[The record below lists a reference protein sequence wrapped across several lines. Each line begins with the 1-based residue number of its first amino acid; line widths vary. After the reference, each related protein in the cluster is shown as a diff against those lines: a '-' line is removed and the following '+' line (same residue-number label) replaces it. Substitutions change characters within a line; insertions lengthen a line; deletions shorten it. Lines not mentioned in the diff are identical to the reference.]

1 MSRTPTIIPEST
13 SFSIDCPPV
22 PVAWNTSGSNRPAS
36 SAARRVTRGVVT
48 PNIVNPIGGRS
59 SPLAGIGLA
68 TMPAIAL
75 AALPSTCREMRLR
88 PATSVTE
95 YIMAMS
101 EGPTYGAT
109 FDDAT
114 VDTIS
119 FGTPTGS
126 ARMAGVT
133 SAVPP
138 DPPAPMMPASSP
150 AWATTYLVSAS
161 DIAAT
166 ASPRSDDRTASAPSG
181 WCAATSSGVTSAV
194 DTCPVVPTSTKI
206 ASVPAARMTSV
217 MYSSSACLVSPVPTT
232 NTELMAARS
241 SQPHSS
247 QRGHDVSSG
256 RPAGRRPGRGCP
268 ERRARRAAGRTC
280 RRRPG
285 RCGG

>member
-1 MSRTPTIIPEST
+1 MSRTPTISPEST

-59 SPLAGIGLA
+59 SRLAGIGLA

-166 ASPRSDDRTASAPSG
+166 ASPRSGRPDRLGAVGMVRGDVVGGDVGGRHVSGGADVDEDRLRAGGADDVG
-181 WCAATSSGVTSAV
+181 DVLEFGVFGVTRP
-194 DTCPVVPTSTKI
+194 DDEHGTHD
-206 ASVPAARMTSV
+206 
-217 MYSSSACLVSPVPTT
+217 SPFITAPLIT
-232 NTELMAARS
+232 
-241 SQPHSS
+241 
-247 QRGHDVSSG
+247 RGHDVSSG